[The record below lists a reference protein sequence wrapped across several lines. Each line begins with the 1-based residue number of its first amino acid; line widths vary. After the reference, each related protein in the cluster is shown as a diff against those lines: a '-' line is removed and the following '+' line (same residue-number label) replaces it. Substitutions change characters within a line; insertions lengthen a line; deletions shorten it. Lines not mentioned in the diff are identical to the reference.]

1 MENVEKEHEE
11 LVVVEEIPGEKITQ
25 TPEET
30 IKWTPRTQLG
40 RQVHEGKITTIEE
53 VFDLHVP
60 ILEPQI
66 VDKLLVNAESDLLLI
81 GQAKGKFGGGQRR
94 VFRQTQKK
102 TAEGNKPNFAACAVV
117 GNRNGYVGIGYGKSK
132 ETVPARDKAIR
143 RAKLN
148 IIRIRRGCGSW
159 QCGCKQPHSIPYAVE
174 GKCGAI
180 KIRLIPGPKGK
191 GLIIQEELKKIL
203 KLAGIQDVW
212 SKTYG
217 NTHRRLNLVKACMA
231 ALQKLVETKVKA
243 EYAEQLGMCEGK
255 YEK

>member
-1 MENVEKEHEE
+1 MENAEKEHEE
-11 LVVVEEIPGEKITQ
+11 LVVVEETPGEIIEKV
-25 TPEET
+25 PEET
-30 IKWTPRTQLG
+30 SSWTPRTRLG
-40 RQVHEGKITTIEE
+40 RDVHDGKITTIEE
-53 VFDLHVP
+53 VFERNVP

-66 VDKLLVNAESDLLLI
+66 VDKLLLNAESDLLLI

-102 TAEGNKPNFAACAVV
+102 TAEGNKPNFAACAVF
-117 GNRNGYVGIGYGKSK
+117 GNKNGYVGIGYGKSK

-180 KIRLIPGPKGK
+180 RIRLIPGPKGK
-191 GLIIQEELKKIL
+191 GLIIQEELKKVL

-217 NTHRRLNLVKACMA
+217 NTHRRLNLVKACMS
-231 ALQKLVETKVKA
+231 ALQKLVETKANAK
-243 EYAEQLGMCEGK
+243 YAEQLGMCEGK

>member
-1 MENVEKEHEE
+1 MEKDHEE
-11 LVVVEEIPGEKITQ
+11 LVVEETPGEKIVQ
-25 TPEET
+25 VVEEASP
-30 IKWTPRTQLG
+30 WTPRTQLG

-53 VFDLHVP
+53 IFERNSP

-66 VDKLLVNAESDLLLI
+66 IDKLLVNAESDLLLI

-117 GNRNGYVGIGYGKSK
+117 GNKNGYVGVGYGKSK

-148 IIRIRRGCGSW
+148 VIRIRRGCGSW

-180 KIRLIPGPKGK
+180 RITLIPGPKGK

-217 NTHRRLNLVKACMA
+217 NTHRRLNLVKACMD
-231 ALQKLVETKVKA
+231 ALGKLVETKTKA
-243 EYAEQLGMCEGK
+243 EYAEQLGMREGML
-255 YEK
+255 